1 MADVGPVLYE
11 VEGAFWEEQFSRSF
25 PAERFFCPGIEF
37 PGDVVEL
44 VLGKQRQIR
53 CLWEV
58 LGEQTVDVFGDASF
72 PRSMGMSE
80 IDSDPSIF
88 SQGLVL
94 AHFAALVKGHGT
106 AHLAF
111 KAIEN
116 RGKGLRDRVSFTIGQ
131 LHQGDKE
138 GLCAPPECRPERGF
152 PRE

>member
-25 PAERFFCPGIEF
+25 PAECFSWSGIEF

-58 LGEQTVDVFGDASF
+58 LAEQTVDVFGDASF
-72 PRSMGMSE
+72 PRSLGMSE

-94 AHFAALVKGHGT
+94 AHFAALVKGPGT

-111 KAIEN
+111 KAIQN
-116 RGKGLRDRVSFTIGQ
+116 RGKGLRTVSALPLGNFTRATKRVVRSSRVPT
-131 LHQGDKE
+131 
-138 GLCAPPECRPERGF
+138 
-152 PRE
+152 